1 VLAPKSCTQFDR
13 SAADIL
19 SDKITIL
26 KGLVGGMIRAVADS
40 GRRRE
45 LSQRLLEFQ
54 QYDHLLNA
62 LAKPLP
68 RRVESAADLI
78 PFPLLVTTNRGL
90 YVLDQGAWR
99 CLLPIV
105 CFGIAR
111 HEGTLF
117 IGASAGI
124 HSFILSAK
132 IVGDDRI
139 DGLRDVRVLWQ
150 YETRYHNER
159 VHQIAF
165 DPGANVVH
173 CANCRRNSL
182 LAVDC
187 GGRGIVDEKHLFLDG
202 TGFPVTAD
210 QNHINS
216 VTMNADVL
224 LFAAHTA
231 GNGAALGYVA
241 GDVVRAHQYSAR
253 GIHDI
258 VIHDDGIMFT
268 DSFRDGEAAQR
279 PQASGAIRY
288 RGEEYLSQAIGDQPQ
303 KFVLR
308 GLSIKGDFVG
318 VGVSAHARREDRL
331 TEAGGGVIVFRGEK
345 MLGYA
350 EGPFSQTYDILP
362 ADGHRT
368 DAAGPARSVTE
379 LDIMFRRDVGPLLY
393 EGKVLRT
400 KSAKGPHP

>member
-1 VLAPKSCTQFDR
+1 
-13 SAADIL
+13 L
-19 SDKITIL
+19 SDKIRIL
-26 KGLVGGMIRAVADS
+26 KGLVGGMTRAVVDS

-54 QYDHLLNA
+54 QYDHLLNV
-62 LAKPLP
+62 LAKPP
-68 RRVESAADLI
+68 PSRAERTADLV

-90 YVLDQGAWR
+90 YVLDDGAWR

-111 HEGTLF
+111 HEDRLF
-117 IGASAGI
+117 VGASAGI
-124 HSFILSAK
+124 HSFILSAR
-132 IVGDDRI
+132 IVEHDRI
-139 DGLRDVRVLWQ
+139 DRLNDLRVLWQ

-159 VHQIAF
+159 VHQIAY
-165 DPGANVVH
+165 DPGTNVVH

-182 LAVDC
+182 LAVDPD
-187 GGRGIVDEKHLFLDG
+187 GRGVTDEKHLFLDG
-202 TGFPVTAD
+202 TGFPVTTD

-231 GNGAALGYVA
+231 GNGGALGYVT
-241 GDVVRAHQYSAR
+241 GDVVRAYQYPAR

-258 VIHDDGIMFT
+258 VIHNDGIMFT
-268 DSFRDGEAAQR
+268 DSFRDREAAQN
-279 PQASGAIRY
+279 PEASGAIRY
-288 RGEEYLSQAIGDQPQ
+288 RGQEYLSQAIGEQSQ

-308 GLSIKGDFVG
+308 GLSIKGDVVA
-318 VGVSAHARREDRL
+318 VGVSAYARREDRL
-331 TEAGGGVIVFRGEK
+331 TEAGGGVIVFRSEK
-345 MLGYA
+345 MLGYV

-368 DAAGPARSVTE
+368 DAAGPPRSAAE
-379 LDIMFRRDVGPLLY
+379 FDFMFRRDVGPLLY

-400 KSAKGPHP
+400 KAAK

>member
-1 VLAPKSCTQFDR
+1 
-13 SAADIL
+13 L
-19 SDKITIL
+19 SDKIRIL
-26 KGLVGGMIRAVADS
+26 KGLVGGMTRAVVDS

-54 QYDHLLNA
+54 QYDHLLNV
-62 LAKPLP
+62 LAKPP
-68 RRVESAADLI
+68 PSRVERTADLI

-90 YVLDQGAWR
+90 YVLDDGAWR

-117 IGASAGI
+117 VGASAGI
-124 HSFILSAK
+124 HSFILSAR
-132 IVGDDRI
+132 IVGHDRI
-139 DGLRDVRVLWQ
+139 DRLSDLRVLWQ

-159 VHQIAF
+159 VHQIAY

-182 LAVDC
+182 LAIDPD
-187 GGRGIVDEKHLFLDG
+187 GRGVTDEKHLFLDG
-202 TGFPVTAD
+202 TGFPVTTD

-231 GNGAALGYVA
+231 GNGGALGYVT
-241 GDVVRAHQYSAR
+241 GDVVRAYQYPAR

-258 VIHDDGIMFT
+258 VIHNDGIMFT
-268 DSFRDGEAAQR
+268 DSFRDSEAAQR
-279 PQASGAIRY
+279 PEASGAIRY
-288 RGEEYLSQAIGDQPQ
+288 RGQEYLSQAIGGQSQ

-308 GLSIKGDFVG
+308 GLSIKGDVVA
-318 VGVSAHARREDRL
+318 VGVSAYARREDRL
-331 TEAGGGVIVFRGEK
+331 TEAGGGVIVFRDEK
-345 MLGYA
+345 LLGYV

-368 DAAGPARSVTE
+368 DAAGPSRSAAE
-379 LDIMFRRDVGPLLY
+379 FDLMFRRDVGPLLY

-400 KSAKGPHP
+400 KAAK

>member
-1 VLAPKSCTQFDR
+1 
-13 SAADIL
+13 L
-19 SDKITIL
+19 SDKIRIL
-26 KGLVGGMIRAVADS
+26 KGLVGGMTRAVVDS

-54 QYDHLLNA
+54 QYDHLLNV
-62 LAKPLP
+62 LAKPP
-68 RRVESAADLI
+68 PSRVERTADLI

-90 YVLDQGAWR
+90 YVLDDGAWR

-111 HEGTLF
+111 HEGRLF
-117 IGASAGI
+117 VGASGGI
-124 HSFILSAK
+124 HSFILSAR
-132 IVGDDRI
+132 IVGHDRI
-139 DGLRDVRVLWQ
+139 DRLNDLRVLWQ

-159 VHQIAF
+159 VHQIAY
-165 DPGANVVH
+165 DSGTNVVH

-182 LAVDC
+182 LAIDPD
-187 GGRGIVDEKHLFLDG
+187 GRGVTDEKHLFLDG
-202 TGFPVTAD
+202 TGFPVTTD

-216 VTMNADVL
+216 VAMSADVL

-231 GNGAALGYVA
+231 GNGGALGYVT

-258 VIHDDGIMFT
+258 VIHNDGIMFT
-268 DSFRDGEAAQR
+268 DSFRDREAAQK
-279 PQASGAIRY
+279 PEASGAIRY
-288 RGEEYLSQAIGDQPQ
+288 RGQEYLSQAIGEQSQ

-308 GLSIKGDFVG
+308 GLSIKGDVVA
-318 VGVSAHARREDRL
+318 VGVSAYARREDRL

-345 MLGYA
+345 MLGYV

-368 DAAGPARSVTE
+368 DAAGPPRSAAE
-379 LDIMFRRDVGPLLY
+379 FDFMFRRDVGPLLY
-393 EGKVLRT
+393 QGKVLRT
-400 KSAKGPHP
+400 KAAK